1 MKQYIE
7 KLNLYIDH
15 RDEYKIKKYL
25 FKLREYQAMKT
36 GGGQNEFNQNLPNLP
51 TEKKQI
57 IEFILDKFDGD
68 CFERMD
74 AYNEDHGFKNF
85 NHFVKHNKQ
94 CIKNLQA
101 NDSKFII
108 TLIDKIQREELMQ
121 CDEENYIEWETFM
134 IYFNID
140 GKLVTM
146 HPR

>member
-1 MKQYIE
+1 LQ
-7 KLNLYIDH
+7 
-15 RDEYKIKKYL
+15 
-25 FKLREYQAMKT
+25 T
-36 GGGQNEFNQNLPNLP
+36 GGDQNGFNLNGSNLP

-57 IEFILDKFDGD
+57 IEFILDKFDED

-85 NHFVKHNKQ
+85 NHFVKHNEQ
-94 CIKNLQA
+94 CVKKLRC

-108 TLIDKIQREELMQ
+108 TLINKIQREELMQ
-121 CDEENYIEWETFM
+121 CDEENYIEWGTFM